1 MRHKFV
7 TNLILLV
14 FLNLLI
20 KPFWVLG
27 IDRTVQ
33 NVLGAESYGL
43 YFALFNFSMI
53 LNILLDLGITNF
65 NNRNISQHR
74 FLVQKHLSLVIGLKL
89 VLAVVYAV
97 FSLVAA
103 ALIGYNKVQFH
114 LLFFLILNQFLISFT
129 LYLRSNLS
137 ALQFFRT
144 DSLLSVLD
152 RTIMIAICS
161 LLLFTHI
168 TGGEFHIT
176 WFVYVQTLA
185 YVITALVTFLIVLS
199 KTGKISVRLNLR
211 FSLVFLKKSYPY
223 ALLILL
229 MAFYNRID
237 SVMIERLL
245 PDPLGKQEAGIY
257 AQAFRLLDAVAMFG
271 ALVGGLLLPMFSSMI
286 KRKEPLGPMVQLS
299 FTLLIVPAVIIAVS
313 SLFYD
318 REIMA
323 LLYHS
328 HVDDS
333 ADILGLL
340 MAGFPGIAATYIFG
354 TLLTANGSMK
364 QLNLMAFGGMV
375 LNVTLNLLLIP
386 RFYAMGS
393 AFSSMVTQLSTG
405 MVQFLIVLS
414 LFRLIPKKIYLLKL
428 LLFVGVTI
436 AAGFLSRFFDNRL
449 VGYLFVLT
457 VPVVFALA
465 VRLVDPTGI
474 LHMIRND
481 A

>member
-1 MRHKFV
+1 
-7 TNLILLV
+7 
-14 FLNLLI
+14 
-20 KPFWVLG
+20 
-27 IDRTVQ
+27 
-33 NVLGAESYGL
+33 
-43 YFALFNFSMI
+43 
-53 LNILLDLGITNF
+53 
-65 NNRNISQHR
+65 
-74 FLVQKHLSLVIGLKL
+74 
-89 VLAVVYAV
+89 
-97 FSLVAA
+97 
-103 ALIGYNKVQFH
+103 
-114 LLFFLILNQFLISFT
+114 
-129 LYLRSNLS
+129 
-137 ALQFFRT
+137 
-144 DSLLSVLD
+144 
-152 RTIMIAICS
+152 
-161 LLLFTHI
+161 
-168 TGGEFHIT
+168 
-176 WFVYVQTLA
+176 
-185 YVITALVTFLIVLS
+185 
-199 KTGKISVRLNLR
+199 
-211 FSLVFLKKSYPY
+211 
-223 ALLILL
+223 
-229 MAFYNRID
+229 
-237 SVMIERLL
+237 
-245 PDPLGKQEAGIY
+245 
-257 AQAFRLLDAVAMFG
+257 
-271 ALVGGLLLPMFSSMI
+271 
-286 KRKEPLGPMVQLS
+286 MVQLS